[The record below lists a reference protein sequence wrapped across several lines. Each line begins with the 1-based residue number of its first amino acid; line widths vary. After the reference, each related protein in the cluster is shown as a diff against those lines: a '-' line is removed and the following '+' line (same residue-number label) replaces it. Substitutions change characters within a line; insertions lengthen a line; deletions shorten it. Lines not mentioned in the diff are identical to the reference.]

1 MSYLAAML
9 AGYDTIHLRL
19 KTTTFSRH
27 DTTDIAYGNL
37 ITRHLNFNV
46 GCANQVL
53 ENLRLRKNIALI
65 LTRNPASIK
74 STYCTGRSS
83 DLFRLSRLPSFS
95 PVAKRATNSV
105 PQSRNGTHS
114 NRHCSGFTP
123 DSLFTF
129 CDARSR
135 KAPCAMTKLEKIFL
149 GCTVKANIF

>member
-1 MSYLAAML
+1 ML
-9 AGYDTIHLRL
+9 Y
-19 KTTTFSRH
+19 
-27 DTTDIAYGNL
+27 
-37 ITRHLNFNV
+37 
-46 GCANQVL
+46 
-53 ENLRLRKNIALI
+53 NLRLRKNIALI

-123 DSLFTF
+123 DSLFTL

-135 KAPCAMTKLEKIFL
+135 KAPCAMTKLEKFFL
-149 GCTVKANIF
+149 GCTVKANIFLGCQFGELPLNRSLQAMKVQISRATIDVFCGKTH